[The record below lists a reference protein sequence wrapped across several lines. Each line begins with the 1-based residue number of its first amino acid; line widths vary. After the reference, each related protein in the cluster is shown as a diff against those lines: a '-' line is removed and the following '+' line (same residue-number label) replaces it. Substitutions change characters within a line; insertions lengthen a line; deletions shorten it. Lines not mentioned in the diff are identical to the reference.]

1 MKDLFHLFELLNVF
15 IDGEMQSG
23 VIWADLR
30 NKRTPTKGTQNHVIE
45 LCGGLLWS
53 GAGLISSLQ
62 SLCL

>member
-1 MKDLFHLFELLNVF
+1 MCMLISILRYEGLSQLGVKVDSF
-15 IDGEMQSG
+15 IDGEMQSR

-53 GAGLISSLQ
+53 GAG
-62 SLCL
+62 